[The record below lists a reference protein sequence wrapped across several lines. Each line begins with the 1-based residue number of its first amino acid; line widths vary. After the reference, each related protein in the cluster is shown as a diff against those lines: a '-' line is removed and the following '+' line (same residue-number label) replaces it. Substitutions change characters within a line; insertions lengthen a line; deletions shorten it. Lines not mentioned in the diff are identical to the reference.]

1 MAGSGQI
8 RILRRRIKS
17 VKSTQKITRAM
28 EMIAASRI
36 VKAQRRMAAAKPYAE
51 QITEV
56 IKGLAMSNEVADHEL
71 LAPHDA
77 IESVAVIVV
86 TSDRGL
92 AGAYNTNVLKRAER
106 VIAEEEREGRSVALL
121 CVGKKATDYFTFR
134 NRVPVRSW
142 TGVSDEPTIE
152 DAQAVGRAFTE
163 PYAAGEVDRVWLVY
177 TDFQSALTQ
186 IPNAM
191 QLLPVDPAEFEGG
204 SDVLTPE
211 FVFEPSPSEILDL
224 LIPSYVEAKVFSGL
238 LESAASEHA
247 SRQRAMKSATDNA
260 SDVIDNLSRE
270 MNAARQEQITTEIS
284 EIVGGAEALASGG

>member
-1 MAGSGQI
+1 MAGSAEI
-8 RILRRRIKS
+8 RQLRQRIKT

-36 VKAQRRMAAAKPYAE
+36 VKAQRRMSAARPYAE

-56 IKGLAMSNEVADHEL
+56 IKGLATSNEVEGHPL
-71 LAPHDA
+71 LAPH
-77 IESVAVIVV
+77 ESIDTVGVIVV

-92 AGAYNTNVLKRAER
+92 AGAYNSNALKRAER
-106 VIAEEEREGRSVALL
+106 VIQEEEDRGREVVLF
-121 CVGKKATDYFTFR
+121 CVGSKATDYFDFR
-134 NRVPVRSW
+134 GRTPVRAW
-142 TGVSDEPTIE
+142 EGVSDEPTIE
-152 DAQAVGRAFTE
+152 AAQEIGRAFTE
-163 PYAAGEVDRVWLVY
+163 PYADGNLDRVWLVY

-186 IPNAM
+186 VPNAM
-191 QLLPVDPAEFEGG
+191 EILPVDPEEFEGG
-204 SDVLTPE
+204 SDVLNAQ
-211 FVFEPSPSEILDL
+211 FVFEPSPDDILDL

-260 SDVIDNLSRE
+260 NDVIENLSRE

-284 EIVGGAEALASGG
+284 EIVGGAEALSSGG